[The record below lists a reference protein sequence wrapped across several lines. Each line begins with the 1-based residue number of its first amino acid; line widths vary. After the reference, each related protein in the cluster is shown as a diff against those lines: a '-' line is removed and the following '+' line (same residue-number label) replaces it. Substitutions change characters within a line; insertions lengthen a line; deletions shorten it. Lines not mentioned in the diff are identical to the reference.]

1 MQVSCYYQSYNIL
14 IISCGITSLQ
24 RFFRGQIASCLQMND
39 DMSLSDNEMLD
50 SLADEILDS
59 LADKMLMEMAED
71 TQQPS
76 STSPPLC
83 RSCDLKV

>member
-1 MQVSCYYQSYNIL
+1 
-14 IISCGITSLQ
+14 
-24 RFFRGQIASCLQMND
+24 MND

-76 STSPPLC
+76 STSPPAVLILWSQGLAPAPNTSSRQHVGF
-83 RSCDLKV
+83 RSHDVSNDALDAPNI